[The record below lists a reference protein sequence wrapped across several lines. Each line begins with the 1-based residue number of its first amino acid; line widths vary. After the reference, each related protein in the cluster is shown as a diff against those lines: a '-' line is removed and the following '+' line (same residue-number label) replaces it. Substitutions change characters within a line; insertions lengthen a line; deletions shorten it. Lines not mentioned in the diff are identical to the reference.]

1 MASPLLVLRPGVA
14 PDAATLCS
22 RCFTRLVLRPAGS
35 SRRSFNTTRILQNA
49 QSQTSTLPRI
59 LRKAYFSSNGLPASQ
74 FSKNGV
80 VQWLRK
86 ESQHTDRSPL
96 FHSTAPNIDP
106 QASTATSIGVNSKEI
121 PFQPDEELPHRRRQ
135 RLKAEQ
141 EASAGNHEIRP
152 DASSRLSTLS
162 SSLPKTSLRRTM
174 ATYLALTKPNLSF
187 LIVLTATTAYGL
199 YPIPTL
205 LTLDPSVTPLPTLS
219 TSTLTFL
226 YLSAGTFLSS
236 ASANTLNMLF
246 EPQYDARM
254 SRTRNR
260 PLVRK
265 LLSTRAAV
273 LFAALTGTVGIT
285 ALYMGTNPT
294 VAALSAFNLFL
305 YAFVYTPLK
314 RISVINTW
322 VGAIVGGI
330 PPLMGWTA
338 AAGQTATT
346 GHDSWRDLLFG
357 PDSPGGW
364 LMAAILFA
372 WQFPHFNSLSHTIRE
387 EYKNAGYK
395 MLAWT
400 NPARNGRV
408 ALRYSILMF
417 PVCAGLW
424 WVGVVDKGFLVG
436 GTLVNCWLAKEAYRF
451 WKQKGAGGSARALFW
466 ASVWHLPLLMV
477 GTLVFKKGIWDGVW
491 SRLFGEEED
500 EDEYDDEFEEDEIKG
515 NNGSSVPAHALLPSR
530 PVS

>member
-1 MASPLLVLRPGVA
+1 MASPLLFVRPGVA
-14 PDAATLCS
+14 SDAAALCS
-22 RCFTRLVLRPAGS
+22 RCFAHLALPPGGCW
-35 SRRSFNTTRILQNA
+35 RRGFTASRILQNGESRA
-49 QSQTSTLPRI
+49 STMPRM
-59 LRKAYFSSNGLPASQ
+59 LRKAYFSSSRLPVSPLSRNDA
-74 FSKNGV
+74 V
-80 VQWLRK
+80 EWLGRG
-86 ESQHTDRSPL
+86 SPHVNRSPL
-96 FHSTAPNIDP
+96 FHSAAPSVDAQTP
-106 QASTATSIGVNSKEI
+106 TVSPVGTSSNQSPPGS
-121 PFQPDEELPHRRRQ
+121 PEELPHRRRQ
-135 RLKAEQ
+135 RLKAER
-141 EASAGNHEIRP
+141 EAKTPNYDIRP

-162 SSLPKTSLRRTM
+162 SSLPKTSLRGTI
-174 ATYLALTKPNLSF
+174 AAFLALTKPNLSF
-187 LIVLTATTAYGL
+187 LVVLTATTAYGL

-205 LTLDPSVTPLPTLS
+205 LALDPSVTPLPALS
-219 TSTLTFL
+219 TTTLTLF
-226 YLSAGTFLSS
+226 YLTIGTFLASG
-236 ASANTLNMLF
+236 SANTLNMFF
-246 EPQYDARM
+246 EPQHDARM

-265 LLSTRAAV
+265 LLSPRAA
-273 LFAALTGTVGIT
+273 LIFAAVTGTVGVT

-294 VAALSAFNLFL
+294 VAALGAFNLFL

-330 PPLMGWTA
+330 PPLMGWAA

-346 GHDSWRDLLFG
+346 GHDGWCDLLFG

-387 EYKNAGYK
+387 EYRNAGYK

-417 PVCAGLW
+417 PLCAGLW
-424 WVGVVDKGFLVG
+424 WFGVVDKGFLVG

-451 WKQKGAGGSARALFW
+451 WKLQGAAGSSRGLFW

-477 GTLVFKKGIWDGVW
+477 GTLVTKKGIWDGVW
-491 SRLFGEEED
+491 SHIFGEEVED
-500 EDEYDDEFEEDEIKG
+500 EEDEEYEEDEMKEETRK
-515 NNGSSVPAHALLPSR
+515 VLADALLPTE
-530 PVS
+530 PIA

>member
-1 MASPLLVLRPGVA
+1 MAA
-14 PDAATLCS
+14 
-22 RCFTRLVLRPAGS
+22 
-35 SRRSFNTTRILQNA
+35 
-49 QSQTSTLPRI
+49 
-59 LRKAYFSSNGLPASQ
+59 
-74 FSKNGV
+74 
-80 VQWLRK
+80 
-86 ESQHTDRSPL
+86 
-96 FHSTAPNIDP
+96 
-106 QASTATSIGVNSKEI
+106 
-121 PFQPDEELPHRRRQ
+121 
-135 RLKAEQ
+135 
-141 EASAGNHEIRP
+141 
-152 DASSRLSTLS
+152 
-162 SSLPKTSLRRTM
+162 
-174 ATYLALTKPNLSF
+174 YLALTKPNLSF
-187 LIVLTATTAYGL
+187 LVVLTATTAYGL
-199 YPIPTL
+199 YPITPL
-205 LTLDPSVTPLPTLS
+205 LALDPSVTPLPALS
-219 TSTLTFL
+219 TSTLTFF
-226 YLSAGTFLSS
+226 YLTIGTFLAS

-265 LLSTRAAV
+265 LLSPRAA
-273 LFAALTGTVGIT
+273 LIFAAVTGTVGVT

-294 VAALSAFNLFL
+294 VAALGAFNLFL

-322 VGAIVGGI
+322 VGALVGGI
-330 PPLMGWTA
+330 PPLMGWAA

-346 GHDSWRDLLFG
+346 GHDGWRDLLFG

-417 PVCAGLW
+417 PLCAGLW
-424 WVGVVDKGFLVG
+424 WFGVVDKGFLIG

-451 WKQKGAGGSARALFW
+451 WKLQGAAGSSRGLFW

-477 GTLVFKKGIWDGVW
+477 GTLITKKGIWDGVW
-491 SRLFGEEED
+491 SSMFGEDEEDEED
-500 EDEYDDEFEEDEIKG
+500 EDYEDDEMEGQTG
-515 NNGSSVPAHALLPSR
+515 NVPVDALLPTK
-530 PVS
+530 PIT

>member
-1 MASPLLVLRPGVA
+1 MASPLLILRPGMA
-14 PDAATLCS
+14 PDALALCS
-22 RCFTRLVLRPAGS
+22 RCFTRQTLQPVGFTRRGFIASGILKNKGS
-35 SRRSFNTTRILQNA
+35 QVSA
-49 QSQTSTLPRI
+49 MPRI
-59 LRKAYFSSNGLPASQ
+59 LRKAYFSSNGLPTGYLSR
-74 FSKNGV
+74 NGLA
-80 VQWLRK
+80 QWLRK
-86 ESQHTDRSPL
+86 KPLHANRSPL
-96 FHSTAPNIDP
+96 FHSAAPTVGSQSPTA
-106 QASTATSIGVNSKEI
+106 SSIGTKDNPS
-121 PFQPDEELPHRRRQ
+121 PPGSPEELPHRRRQ

-141 EASAGNHEIRP
+141 EAKSSNNDIRP

-162 SSLPKTSLRRTM
+162 SSLPKSSLRGTM
-174 ATYLALTKPNLSF
+174 AAYLALTKPNLSF
-187 LIVLTATTAYGL
+187 LVVLTATTAYGL

-205 LTLDPSVTPLPTLS
+205 LALDSSVTPLPALS
-219 TSTLTFL
+219 TSTLTFI
-226 YLSAGTFLSS
+226 YLTIGTFLAS
-236 ASANTLNMLF
+236 ASANTLNMFF

-265 LLSTRAAV
+265 LLSPRAA
-273 LFAALTGTVGIT
+273 LIFAAVTGTVGVT

-294 VAALSAFNLFL
+294 VAALGAFNLFL

-322 VGAIVGGI
+322 VGALVGGI
-330 PPLMGWTA
+330 PPLMGWAA

-346 GHDSWRDLLFG
+346 GHDGWRDLLFG

-408 ALRYSILMF
+408 SLRYSILMF
-417 PVCAGLW
+417 PLCAGLW
-424 WVGVVDKGFLVG
+424 WFGVVDKGFLIG

-451 WKQKGAGGSARALFW
+451 WKLQGAAGSSRGLFW

-477 GTLVFKKGIWDGVW
+477 GTLITKKGIWDGVW
-491 SRLFGEEED
+491 SRMFGEDD
-500 EDEYDDEFEEDEIKG
+500 EDEADEEYEVETERKPG
-515 NNGSSVPAHALLPSR
+515 RVPVEPMLSTKPIT
-530 PVS
+530 

>member
-1 MASPLLVLRPGVA
+1 MTSPLLVLRPRAVSGS
-14 PDAATLCS
+14 AAVCS
-22 RCFTRLVLRPAGS
+22 QCFSRLLLRPRL
-35 SRRSFNTTRILQNA
+35 SRRGFVSTGIVQNEA
-49 QSQTSTLPRI
+49 PRVSTIPRI
-59 LRKAYFSSNGLPASQ
+59 LRKSYFSPNGLPSNHLPK
-74 FSKNGV
+74 SGV
-80 VQWLRK
+80 VQWFIRRQ
-86 ESQHTDRSPL
+86 SQHTERSPL
-96 FHSTAPNIDP
+96 FHSTAPTIEPQSSLRTPIDASNKQPNP
-106 QASTATSIGVNSKEI
+106 QDTG
-121 PFQPDEELPHRRRQ
+121 ELPHRRRQ

-141 EASAGNHEIRP
+141 KAAATSNEIRP

-205 LTLDPSVTPLPTLS
+205 LALDPSVTPLPTLS

-226 YLSAGTFLSS
+226 YLTAGTFLSS

-246 EPQYDARM
+246 EPQHDARM

-265 LLSTRAAV
+265 LLSKRAA
-273 LFAALTGTVGIT
+273 LIFAAVTGTVGIT

-346 GHDSWRDLLFG
+346 GHDTWRDLLFG

-372 WQFPHFNSLSHTIRE
+372 WQFPHFNSLSHTIRD

-417 PVCAGLW
+417 PICAGLW
-424 WVGVVDKGFLVG
+424 WYGVVDRGFLVG

-451 WKQKGAGGSARALFW
+451 WKLGGAAGSARGLFW

-477 GTLVFKKGIWDGVW
+477 GTLVTKKGIWDGVW
-491 SRLFGEEED
+491 TRVFGEEED
-500 EDEYDDEFEEDEIKG
+500 EDEEEFEEDEMDVQDG
-515 NNGSSVPAHALLPSR
+515 NVPVDALLPTR
-530 PVS
+530 PLP

>member
-1 MASPLLVLRPGVA
+1 MASPLLFVRPGVA
-14 PDAATLCS
+14 PDAAALCS
-22 RCFTRLVLRPAGS
+22 RCFTRLALQPAGFW
-35 SRRSFNTTRILQNA
+35 RRGFTASRILQNGESRA
-49 QSQTSTLPRI
+49 STMPRI
-59 LRKAYFSSNGLPASQ
+59 LRKAYFSSNGLPASHL
-74 FSKNGV
+74 SRNGV
-80 VQWLRK
+80 VEWLRRG
-86 ESQHTDRSPL
+86 SQHANRSPL
-96 FHSTAPNIDP
+96 FHSAAPTVDAQTSTTAPVGTNNNQSP
-106 QASTATSIGVNSKEI
+106 PGS
-121 PFQPDEELPHRRRQ
+121 PEELPHRRRQ

-141 EASAGNHEIRP
+141 EAKTPDPDIRP
-152 DASSRLSTLS
+152 DASSRLSILS
-162 SSLPKTSLRRTM
+162 SSLPKTSLRGTM
-174 ATYLALTKPNLSF
+174 AAYLALTKPNLSF
-187 LIVLTATTAYGL
+187 LVVLTATTAYGL

-205 LTLDPSVTPLPTLS
+205 LALDPLVTPLPALS
-219 TSTLTFL
+219 TSTLTLF
-226 YLSAGTFLSS
+226 YLTIGTFLASG
-236 ASANTLNMLF
+236 SANTLNMFF
-246 EPQYDARM
+246 EPQHDARM

-265 LLSTRAAV
+265 LLSPRAA
-273 LFAALTGTVGIT
+273 LIFAAVTGIVGVT

-294 VAALSAFNLFL
+294 VAALGAFNLFL

-330 PPLMGWTA
+330 PPLMGWAA

-346 GHDSWRDLLFG
+346 GHDGWRDLLFG

-387 EYKNAGYK
+387 EYRNAGYK

-417 PVCAGLW
+417 PLCAGLW
-424 WVGVVDKGFLVG
+424 WFGVVDKGFLVG

-451 WKQKGAGGSARALFW
+451 WKLQGAAGSSRGLFW

-477 GTLVFKKGIWDGVW
+477 GTLVTKKGIWDGVW
-491 SRLFGEEED
+491 SRIFGEEVED
-500 EDEYDDEFEEDEIKG
+500 EEDEEYEEDDMKG
-515 NNGSSVPAHALLPSR
+515 EASKVPADALLPTE
-530 PVS
+530 PMA